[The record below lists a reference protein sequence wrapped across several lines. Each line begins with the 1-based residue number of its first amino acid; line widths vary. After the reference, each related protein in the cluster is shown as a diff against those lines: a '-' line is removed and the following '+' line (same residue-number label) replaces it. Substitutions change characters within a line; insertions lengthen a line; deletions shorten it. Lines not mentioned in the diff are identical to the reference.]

1 MASSLIKNDKGKKA
15 VSKLWNEMRAWK
27 DKHYPHCVFISE
39 WSNPEQAIP
48 AGFNVDFMM
57 QFGLKGY
64 GSLFFSRDT
73 PWGKRGYK
81 PENEKEYRFCYFD
94 RDGKGSPKEFA
105 ENYRRAY
112 NATKS
117 LGYIALPTANHDFQR
132 PNIGTRNTPEQLK
145 VAMTFFLTMPGVPFI
160 YYGDEIGMKYQM
172 DLPNKEGS
180 NNRAGTRTPMQWT
193 KGETAGFSSCTPA
206 QLYLPIDTE
215 NGRITVEAQ
224 LKDPASLLHY
234 TRRLTALRHQQ
245 AALRGNGEWTLLN
258 KDGQNYP
265 LVYQRSNQGETIVV
279 AINPARFKT
288 KAVIPHTET
297 LHKLLE
303 TGKTAVKQAN
313 TGDELRLDGF
323 SAVVYKVE

>member
-1 MASSLIKNDKGKKA
+1 
-15 VSKLWNEMRAWK
+15 
-27 DKHYPHCVFISE
+27 
-39 WSNPEQAIP
+39 
-48 AGFNVDFMM
+48 
-57 QFGLKGY
+57 
-64 GSLFFSRDT
+64 
-73 PWGKRGYK
+73 
-81 PENEKEYRFCYFD
+81 
-94 RDGKGSPKEFA
+94 
-105 ENYRRAY
+105 
-112 NATKS
+112 
-117 LGYIALPTANHDFQR
+117 
-132 PNIGTRNTPEQLK
+132 
-145 VAMTFFLTMPGVPFI
+145 
-160 YYGDEIGMKYQM
+160 M

-206 QLYLPIDTE
+206 QLYLPVDTE

-288 KAVIPHTET
+288 KAVIPHTGT